1 MRIQRPSLNPIR
13 KFLAHGAERFLDLD
27 KKIRTAGGRYVMCYH
42 RVISATEAQAEW
54 LHDSMWVSP
63 ETFAEQ
69 IEWMKSVGEI
79 VPYDRTLDPTPS
91 DHPEFVITFDDG
103 WRDNYTNAF
112 PVLRKA
118 EVPAIIFVVTS
129 VMESGCLIWPE
140 DIARKTSEAATKIP
154 ENELASIIASHFSE
168 SVVRNPAQSIR
179 ARLQDVIES
188 LKKIDETER
197 ASRISAYFRA
207 IGAQEEPLVGYMINW
222 DEAREM
228 LAAGIAFGSH
238 THTHRIFSES
248 SDDQVTWELETSRRI
263 MREELGLLPDAFAY
277 PNARYRGSEGGLLEA
292 AGFKFG
298 FRLHNLP
305 VQNDCD
311 PFLIPRFICSERS
324 AVPSAY
330 LKVKLLQAPLF
341 RG

>member
-1 MRIQRPSLNPIR
+1 LNPFR
-13 KFLAHGAERFLDLD
+13 KLLAHGAERFLDLD
-27 KKIRTAGGRYVMCYH
+27 KKIRLAGGRYVMCYH

-69 IEWMKSVGEI
+69 VEWMKSVGEI
-79 VPYDRTLDPTPS
+79 VPYNRTLDPTPT

-112 PVLRKA
+112 PVLRSA

-140 DIARKTSEAATKIP
+140 DIARKTSDAITRIP
-154 ENELASIIASHFSE
+154 ENELAAMIASHLSE
-168 SVVRNPAQSIR
+168 SIAKSPTQDIR
-179 ARLQDVIES
+179 ACLQHVIES
-188 LKKIDETER
+188 LKKIDEKER
-197 ASRISAYFRA
+197 ADRISSYFRA
-207 IGAQEEPLVGYMINW
+207 IGAQEAPLTGYMINW

-248 SDDQVTWELETSRRI
+248 TDEQVTWELETSRRI
-263 MREELGLLPDAFAY
+263 MGEELGLLPDAFAY
-277 PNARYRGSEGGLLEA
+277 PNARYRGSEGRLLDA
-292 AGFKFG
+292 AGFRFG

-305 VQNDCD
+305 MTDNCD
-311 PFLIPRFICSERS
+311 PFLIPRFICSQRS
-324 AVPSAY
+324 ADPSSH
-330 LKVKLLQAPLF
+330 LKLKLLQAPLF